1 MDQFAR
7 TVLGYHGCA
16 ADFAEALIRGEVAI
30 ADWQPSQ
37 NEWDWLGHGI
47 YFWEYAPERA
57 RDWMGAG
64 GVVGAIVQIGNCLDF
79 TDVSATRLL
88 AGEYD
93 RVRTSHEEAGLVLPE
108 NRGLRGDLDCLVINR
123 LVASIEPTGL
133 SIETLRCPFL
143 EGEPAYPGSRV
154 RLESHVQL
162 VVRTHANILGVFR
175 PNLPERGT
183 SHVAD

>member
-37 NEWDWLGHGI
+37 NDWDWLGHGI

-64 GVVGAIVQIGNCLDF
+64 EVVGAIIQLGQCLDF
-79 TDVSATRLL
+79 TDLTSTRLL
-88 AGEYD
+88 AEQYETVHGDYQ
-93 RVRTSHEEAGLVLPE
+93 RMGLDLPK
-108 NRGLRGDLDCLVINR
+108 NLGPRGDLDCAIVNALVDS
-123 LVASIEPTGL
+123 LVLADS
-133 SIETLRCPFL
+133 SVQTLRCPFL
-143 EGEPAYPGSRV
+143 EGEPVYPGSRI

-162 VVRTHANILGVFR
+162 VVRNHSNILGVFR
-175 PNLPERGT
+175 PNLSLGG
-183 SHVAD
+183 SAHVLD